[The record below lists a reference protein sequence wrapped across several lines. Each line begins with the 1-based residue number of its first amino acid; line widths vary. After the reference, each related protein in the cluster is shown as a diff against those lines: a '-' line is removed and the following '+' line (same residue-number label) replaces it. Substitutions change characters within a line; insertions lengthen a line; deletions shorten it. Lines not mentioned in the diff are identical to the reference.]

1 MHRGLARCALTPT
14 CARTP
19 RVLAAYDLF
28 VLRFSNRLVWRCPWP
43 RLLDHYDRHVGAS
56 HLDACAVPAP
66 VDDRANVID

>member
-1 MHRGLARCALTPT
+1 MRADADGRAHAGQVVY
-14 CARTP
+14 TP

-56 HLDACAVPAP
+56 HLDAGAVPAP
-66 VDDRANVID
+66 VDDRANVIE